1 MSVSGSSDLRAGQRA
16 PNWRR
21 NQAAV
26 TVATFIGFTGFTLV
40 MPFLPLYLQQL
51 GEHDLAAVSIW
62 SGLSLGVTPL
72 VTAFMTPMWSRL
84 ALRTGRKLM
93 VGRSLFSFVIIMT
106 LMAWVQHPW
115 QVFALRCVQGLFA
128 GYGPLAMALAAES
141 APREHLA
148 TAIGWVQ
155 TSQRLGPALG
165 PVIGGVLAASV
176 GLRGAFYVSA
186 LFYLAAFVF
195 VMLGFREP
203 PPAPT
208 PVDETGA
215 PTTLT
220 FAHFRTLPYFVT
232 ALILVFVLQLVDRSL
247 GPVLPLYLG
256 EVGVAASRV
265 PFLTGLI
272 FTVVAGSAAVGNQM
286 TGWWLDR
293 VPLLKLLP
301 LCSGVG
307 GASACVFGLGPSVMV
322 MCVAAVP
329 LGAAMGIATT
339 AVYTDVGQR
348 AAASERTVAFGF
360 LQIAYLIALAV
371 SPVVAGFIGARS
383 MRAVFF
389 VDAIGLAAL
398 AWFARRRLTLT
409 EAP

>member
-1 MSVSGSSDLRAGQRA
+1 MSGSGSSELGA
-16 PNWRR
+16 PRTPGWRR

-26 TVATFIGFTGFTLV
+26 TVASFIGFTGFTLV
-40 MPFLPLYLQQL
+40 MPFLPLYLQEL
-51 GEHDLAAVSIW
+51 GVHDTAEISIW

-72 VTAFMTPMWSRL
+72 VTAAMTPLWARL
-84 ALRTGRKLM
+84 ALHTGRKLM
-93 VGRSLFSFVIIMT
+93 VARSLFSFVIIMT

-141 APREHLA
+141 APPEQLA

-165 PVIGGVLAASV
+165 PVIGGALAASM

-186 LFYLAAFVF
+186 MFYFAAFAF
-195 VMLGFREP
+195 VMVGFREP
-203 PPAPT
+203 QTMARADAAHVTT
-208 PVDETGA
+208 PS
-215 PTTLT
+215 LT
-220 FAHFRTLPYFVT
+220 FAHFRALPYFVT
-232 ALILVFVLQLVDRSL
+232 ALTMVFVLQVVDRSF

-256 EVGVAASRV
+256 EVGVSSGRV

-272 FTVVAGSAAVGNQM
+272 FTMVAGSAAIGNQM
-286 TGWWLDR
+286 TAWWLRR
-293 VPLLKLLP
+293 VSPPRLLP
-301 LCSGVG
+301 LCMTVAGLC
-307 GASACVFGLGPSVMV
+307 AIIFGYGPSVMV
-322 MCVAAVP
+322 MCLVAVP
-329 LGAAMGIATT
+329 FGAAMGIATT

-348 AAASERTVAFGF
+348 AQSAERTIGFGY

-389 VDAIGLAAL
+389 VDAMAL
-398 AWFARRRLTLT
+398 AGLTWFVRRRMAVV
-409 EAP
+409 EAA